1 MALIVDAGPLVAL
14 ADGRDARHEAVRAV
28 VESTH
33 DLLVLSPFVLAE
45 AHYLISRDLGMGPEL
60 ALLEDVA
67 SGDIVLEPMTAEDVR
82 RAAAI
87 VDRYRDLDVGLADA
101 SVVLLCDRHATRHV
115 LTFDERHFRSM
126 RTLRGEPFVVLPSDA
141 DS

>member
-45 AHYLISRDLGMGPEL
+45 ADCLISRDLGMGLSWP
-60 ALLEDVA
+60 
-67 SGDIVLEPMTAEDVR
+67 SSRTSH
-82 RAAAI
+82 RAI
-87 VDRYRDLDVGLADA
+87 SSSSR
-101 SVVLLCDRHATRHV
+101 
-115 LTFDERHFRSM
+115 
-126 RTLRGEPFVVLPSDA
+126 
-141 DS
+141 